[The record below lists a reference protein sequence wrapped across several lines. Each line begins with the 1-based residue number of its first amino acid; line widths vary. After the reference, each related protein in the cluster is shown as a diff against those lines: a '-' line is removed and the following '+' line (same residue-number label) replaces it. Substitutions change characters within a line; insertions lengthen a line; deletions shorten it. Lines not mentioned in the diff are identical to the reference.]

1 MKQAIEQAGSMFTG
15 WISSCSFCVHAENDD
30 ESYHHHQEAM
40 QRKGAEREMKIC
52 HTQQPRLI
60 PPMKPFV
67 YDEAPTP
74 PRPQPRTPSFPSW
87 MLESKNRASISL
99 KRKST
104 AAPPIRI
111 SAPSDFRRVST
122 FLPDADVAVA
132 DGLFS
137 PLELS
142 FNAPGRQLP
151 ALPHFEDFPL
161 QTDRRSPISITRP
174 PRAVALAGERSRPPQ
189 PTPRAQHRPSSS
201 FQLPRK
207 PVGSG
212 SRRSS
217 LAAHEYLGIGE
228 RQAATTTNNHNNHN
242 SSSSKSSPF
251 IPHFSSRISSA
262 VAVVPGTNTDDQAPP
277 RQSNNAAAAAATTT
291 TTTTSSSSSKPPR
304 TPPHPTNLQDRPLP
318 CIPTPEEDDETSPSS
333 RSTTSPNHPPRTP
346 TDDRERTPSRS
357 GRVTQWLFHTTS
369 SNSTSSTSSS
379 RPTTKNQSPALSPP
393 TWLKQENQTQKGG
406 SSPFR
411 IRSRT
416 LSGSTLASSITNLT
430 GGVGMG
436 FKGSSI
442 SSTSCPAPPAAAAI
456 ADTAKG
462 ILNKELGSPFI
473 PRVAEDRSVYPT
485 IFESESHHPQQRQQ
499 QRHSHHQDQHQHQ
512 HHRDQEEYE
521 DLRQS
526 QYYENYRHS
535 AVGLA
540 F

>member
-15 WISSCSFCVHAENDD
+15 WISSCSFCVHSGDD
-30 ESYHHHQEAM
+30 EESYRHHQQAM

-122 FLPDADVAVA
+122 FLPGADIAAA
-132 DGLFS
+132 DGGSYS

-142 FNAPGRQLP
+142 FNVPGRQLP
-151 ALPHFEDFPL
+151 ALPHFDDFPL
-161 QTDRRSPISITRP
+161 ETDRRSPVTITRP
-174 PRAVALAGERSRPPQ
+174 PRAVALAGEKARLPLSQPQ
-189 PTPRAQHRPSSS
+189 PRTQHRPTSS

-217 LAAHEYLGIGE
+217 LAAHEYLGFGE
-228 RQAATTTNNHNNHN
+228 RQAT
-242 SSSSKSSPF
+242 
-251 IPHFSSRISSA
+251 
-262 VAVVPGTNTDDQAPP
+262 
-277 RQSNNAAAAAATTT
+277 AAAATTT
-291 TTTTSSSSSKPPR
+291 TTTTNSKSSAFIPHFSSRSSSALAVVPDTNTDEQNPRRQSNNTAAATATATATAAAAASKPPR
-304 TPPHPTNLQDRPLP
+304 TPPHPPNLQDRPLP
-318 CIPTPEEDDETSPSS
+318 SIPTAEEAEEGENAPSS
-333 RSTTSPNHPPRTP
+333 RSTTSHSHPPRTP
-346 TDDRERTPSRS
+346 SDDRERTPSRS
-357 GRVTQWLFHTTS
+357 GRVTQWLFHATS
-369 SNSTSSTSSS
+369 SNSSSPT
-379 RPTTKNQSPALSPP
+379 TTKNHSPAPSPP
-393 TWLKQENQTQKGG
+393 TWPNLNKENPSQKGAG
-406 SSPFR
+406 GNSPFR

-416 LSGSTLASSITNLT
+416 LSGSTLASSFTHPT
-430 GGVGMG
+430 GGG
-436 FKGSSI
+436 FK
-442 SSTSCPAPPAAAAI
+442 SSTATTTCPAPVAAAAPF
-456 ADTAKG
+456 TAKG
-462 ILNKELGSPFI
+462 ISNKELGSPFI
-473 PRVAEDRSVYPT
+473 PRVPEDRSMYPT
-485 IFESESHHPQQRQQ
+485 IFESEHHHQQQRQSH
-499 QRHSHHQDQHQHQ
+499 HSHSHQDQHQ
-512 HHRDQEEYE
+512 EGEYE

>member
-15 WISSCSFCVHAENDD
+15 WISSCSFCVHSGDD
-30 ESYHHHQEAM
+30 EASYDHHQQAM

-74 PRPQPRTPSFPSW
+74 PRPQPRAPSFPSW

-122 FLPDADVAVA
+122 FLPGADIAAA
-132 DGLFS
+132 DGGFYS

-142 FNAPGRQLP
+142 FNVPGRQLP
-151 ALPHFEDFPL
+151 ALPHFDDFPL
-161 QTDRRSPISITRP
+161 ETDRRSPISLIRP
-174 PRAVALAGERSRPPQ
+174 PRAVALAGENARLPLSQPQ
-189 PTPRAQHRPSSS
+189 PRSQHRPTSS

-217 LAAHEYLGIGE
+217 LAAHEYLGFGE
-228 RQAATTTNNHNNHN
+228 RQATTTTTTN
-242 SSSSKSSPF
+242 SKSSAF
-251 IPHFSSRISSA
+251 IPHFSSRGSSA
-262 VAVVPGTNTDDQAPP
+262 VAIVPGTNTDEQNP
-277 RQSNNAAAAAATTT
+277 RRQPNNTAAAAAAAA
-291 TTTTSSSSSKPPR
+291 SKPPR
-304 TPPHPTNLQDRPLP
+304 TPPYPPNLQDRPLP
-318 CIPTPEEDDETSPSS
+318 SIPTAEEEAEEGENSPSS
-333 RSTTSPNHPPRTP
+333 RSTTSHSHPPRTP
-346 TDDRERTPSRS
+346 SDDRERTPSRS
-357 GRVTQWLFHTTS
+357 GRVTQWLFHATS
-369 SNSTSSTSSS
+369 SHSSS
-379 RPTTKNQSPALSPP
+379 PTTTKNHSPAPSPP
-393 TWLKQENQTQKGG
+393 TWPNLNKENQSQKSGN
-406 SSPFR
+406 SPFR

-430 GGVGMG
+430 GGG
-436 FKGSSI
+436 FK
-442 SSTSCPAPPAAAAI
+442 SSTATTTCPAPAAAAFP
-456 ADTAKG
+456 AKG
-462 ILNKELGSPFI
+462 ISSKELGSPFT
-473 PRVAEDRSVYPT
+473 PRVPEDRSMYPT
-485 IFESESHHPQQRQQ
+485 IFESEHHQQQRQSH
-499 QRHSHHQDQHQHQ
+499 HSHSHSHQDQHQ
-512 HHRDQEEYE
+512 EGEYE

>member
-15 WISSCSFCVHAENDD
+15 WISSCSFCVHAGNDD

-40 QRKGAEREMKIC
+40 QRRGAEREMKIC

-74 PRPQPRTPSFPSW
+74 PRPRPRTPSFPSW
-87 MLESKNRASISL
+87 MLESKSRASISL

-122 FLPDADVAVA
+122 FRPDAEVAVA

-142 FNAPGRQLP
+142 FETPGRQLP
-151 ALPHFEDFPL
+151 ALPHFEDFSL
-161 QTDRRSPISITRP
+161 ETDRRSPVSIIRP

-217 LAAHEYLGIGE
+217 LAAHEYLGVGE
-228 RQAATTTNNHNNHN
+228 TQAAATTTTSNN
-242 SSSSKSSPF
+242 SRSSPF
-251 IPHFSSRISSA
+251 IPHFSSRSSSA
-262 VAVVPGTNTDDQAPP
+262 IAIVPSTNTDNQAPP
-277 RQSNNAAAAAATTT
+277 RQSINAAAAATRTTT
-291 TTTTSSSSSKPPR
+291 FKAPR

-318 CIPTPEEDDETSPSS
+318 CIPTPEEDGETSASS
-333 RSTTSPNHPPRTP
+333 RSTASSTHPPRTP

-357 GRVTQWLFHTTS
+357 GRVTQWLFHATSS
-369 SNSTSSTSSS
+369 SNSNSSS
-379 RPTTKNQSPALSPP
+379 PTTKNQSPAPSPP
-393 TWLKQENQTQKGG
+393 AWLKQENPPQKGG

-430 GGVGMG
+430 GGVGGG
-436 FKGSSI
+436 FKGSSVS
-442 SSTSCPAPPAAAAI
+442 SSTATCPAPPPAA
-456 ADTAKG
+456 AKG
-462 ILNKELGSPFI
+462 IPNKELGSPFI

-485 IFESESHHPQQRQQ
+485 IFESEYHHHPQQ
-499 QRHSHHQDQHQHQ
+499 QRHSHPSHHQ
-512 HHRDQEEYE
+512 DQEEYE

>member
-15 WISSCSFCVHAENDD
+15 WISSCSFCVHSGNDD

-40 QRKGAEREMKIC
+40 QRRGAEREMKIC

-67 YDEAPTP
+67 YEEAPTP
-74 PRPQPRTPSFPSW
+74 RRPQPRTPSFPSW
-87 MLESKNRASISL
+87 MLEGKNRASISL

-122 FLPDADVAVA
+122 FRPDAEVAVA
-132 DGLFS
+132 DGWFS

-142 FNAPGRQLP
+142 FETPGRQLP
-151 ALPHFEDFPL
+151 ALPHFEDFAL
-161 QTDRRSPISITRP
+161 ETDRRSPGSIIRP
-174 PRAVALAGERSRPPQ
+174 PRAVALAGEPSRPPQ

-212 SRRSS
+212 SCRSS
-217 LAAHEYLGIGE
+217 LAAHEYLGLGE
-228 RQAATTTNNHNNHN
+228 RQAAATTATTTSNN
-242 SSSSKSSPF
+242 SRSSPF
-251 IPHFSSRISSA
+251 IPHFSSRSSSA
-262 VAVVPGTNTDDQAPP
+262 IAIVPSTNTDDQAPP
-277 RQSNNAAAAAATTT
+277 RQSTAAAAAAT
-291 TTTTSSSSSKPPR
+291 SKPPR

-318 CIPTPEEDDETSPSS
+318 CIPTAEEDDTNSPSS
-333 RSTTSPNHPPRTP
+333 RSTTSPTHPPRTP

-357 GRVTQWLFHTTS
+357 GRVTQWLFHATS
-369 SNSTSSTSSS
+369 SNSNSNASSPS
-379 RPTTKNQSPALSPP
+379 TKNQSPALSPP
-393 TWLKQENQTQKGG
+393 AWLKQENQTQKGG

-430 GGVGMG
+430 GGVGVGVG
-436 FKGSSI
+436 FKGSSSS
-442 SSTSCPAPPAAAAI
+442 SSTATCPAPPPPPAAAA
-456 ADTAKG
+456 AKG
-462 ILNKELGSPFI
+462 IPNKELGSPFI
-473 PRVAEDRSVYPT
+473 PRVAEDRGVYPT
-485 IFESESHHPQQRQQ
+485 IFESESHHHPQQRQQRQ
-499 QRHSHHQDQHQHQ
+499 QRHSHHSHHQDQPHHQH
-512 HHRDQEEYE
+512 QEEYE